1 MRFITGTD
9 YEEVSLEAAKIFAE
23 QIKAKPDSVLGLATG
38 STPLGMYRE
47 LIRLYKAGELDFSRL
62 TTVNLDEYYPL
73 APDHPQSY
81 RYFMNENLFNHINI
95 DPARTYV
102 PDGLA
107 VEPAAACAA
116 YDMQIE
122 RLGGIDLQLLGIG
135 ENGHIAFNEPADE
148 LVAGTHIT
156 DLTESTIRANSRFFE
171 SEADVP
177 RKAMTMGMGSIL
189 HARRIVLIACGKNKH
204 EAVAALQG
212 GRVTPHIPATLL
224 KLHPD
229 VTVICDKEAFLG

>member
-23 QIKAKPDSVLGLATG
+23 VIKEKPDGVLGLATG

-47 LIRLYKAGELDFSRL
+47 LVRLFQAGELDFSRM

-81 RYFMNENLFNHINI
+81 RYFMNENLFNHINV
-95 DPARTYV
+95 DKSRTHV
-102 PDGLA
+102 PDGMA
-107 VEPAAACAA
+107 SDPEAACKA
-116 YDMQIE
+116 YDMMIE
-122 RLGGIDLQLLGIG
+122 RLGGIDIQLLGIG

-177 RKAMTMGMGSIL
+177 RRAMTMGMGSIL
-189 HARRIVLIACGKNKH
+189 RARKIVLIACGKNKH
-204 EAVAALQG
+204 EAVAALLND
-212 GRVTPHIPATLL
+212 RVTPHVPATLL

>member
-1 MRFITGTD
+1 MRFITGSS
-9 YEEVSLEAAKIFAE
+9 YEEVSQEAAKIFAE
-23 QIKAKPDSVLGLATG
+23 VIKEKPDGVLGLATG

-47 LIRLYKAGELDFSRL
+47 LIRLYEAGELDFSRL

-81 RYFMNENLFNHINI
+81 RYFMNTNLFDHINI
-95 DPARTYV
+95 DKARTFV

-107 VEPAAACAA
+107 KEPVVACAA
-116 YDMQIE
+116 YDMMIE
-122 RLGGIDLQLLGIG
+122 RMGGIDIQLLGIG

-148 LVAGTHIT
+148 LVAGTHLT

-177 RKAMTMGMGSIL
+177 RRAMTMGMGSIL
-189 HARRIVLIACGKNKH
+189 HARKIVLIACGKNKH
-204 EAVAALQG
+204 AAVELLKG
-212 GRVTPHIPATLL
+212 DKITPQCPASLL
-224 KLHPD
+224 KLHSD
-229 VTVICDKEAFLG
+229 VTIICDKEAFLG